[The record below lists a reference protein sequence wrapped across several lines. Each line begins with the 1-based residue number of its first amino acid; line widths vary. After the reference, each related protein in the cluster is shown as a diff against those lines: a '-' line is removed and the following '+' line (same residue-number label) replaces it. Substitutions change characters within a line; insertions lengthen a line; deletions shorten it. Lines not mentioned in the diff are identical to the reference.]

1 MKLRKIPAVL
11 TAIMLIFSAAGC
23 SSNKTNKTPSKTV
36 KLTGNIIVY
45 GDQNN
50 EEAVQSFI
58 DSFVKLNP
66 DMKISYKALN
76 KQELANEASAKYD
89 ADKSDKDDPV
99 KLIILKDC
107 YIQSILDQNSS
118 SYIDMTKKI
127 ADYKSNF
134 TKTLFDN
141 LTYNSK
147 IYAVPFSAS
156 PEVLLVRADI
166 LKRYDIDP
174 DDIITWD
181 DLALDGSMILTK
193 SKKSINIL
201 GIYNDD
207 GSSILNLMFNQL
219 NASYITDTE
228 TDKENTEKEKKLLKE
243 IGYMNYQQIFFNADK
258 NSCID
263 YLKNGRL
270 LSLYVSPS
278 VANNIMESCPE
289 LKGKLQILKVPSF
302 EPGGNEDVSF
312 SGKSIMVKTTK
323 ADTNSAMEFVR
334 YMTGNTDAQIK
345 TMKASDFF
353 PANTSAFNN
362 EYFNSKSQYYN
373 DQCILRLFSDVFD
386 NSPSVRYPKYYDIQE
401 IKNDAALKQALSGM
415 DKVDAALTL
424 LNK

>member
-89 ADKSDKDDPV
+89 VDKSDKDDPV